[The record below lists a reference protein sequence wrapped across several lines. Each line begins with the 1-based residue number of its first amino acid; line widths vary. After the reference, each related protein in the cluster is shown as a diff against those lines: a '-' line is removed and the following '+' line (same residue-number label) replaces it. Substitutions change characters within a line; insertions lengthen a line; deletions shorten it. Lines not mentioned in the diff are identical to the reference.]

1 MIGSVS
7 TIKIF
12 VLKGRRDVRSA
23 VVLCLL
29 HTCARAHT
37 QGQKWM
43 NAGEQNVYPSENTM
57 RILSLKNKL
66 QAQPSRL

>member
-12 VLKGRRDVRSA
+12 TLKGRRDVRSA
-23 VVLCLL
+23 AVLCLL
-29 HTCARAHT
+29 LTCAHTHT
-37 QGQKWM
+37 QGQKWI
-43 NAGEQNVYPSENTM
+43 NAGKQNVYPSENTR
-57 RILSLKNKL
+57 RILSLRNKL